1 MVGSCGKLG
10 SLLQW
15 RWQWASIGH
24 FVFLFYFWNLSL
36 DLIRFQRLYPPQIIW
51 VCPDI
56 WVFSV
61 LDNRLLSDIWVFCQK
76 CYFEV
81 KMDCKEA
88 LLYFHVPVHDLQA
101 SEEIFMD
108 IYMCCFIATLG
119 AVGNFLLHASMEQIR
134 VFVAKSTLSRIRT
147 FLVFIGLRFYSDIW
161 AKKWRVKPLLCYSVG
176 NEHFVTSW
184 WPAVTPL

>member
-1 MVGSCGKLG
+1 MQFSVILG

-24 FVFLFYFWNLSL
+24 FVFLFISEICHWISSDFRIALL
-36 DLIRFQRLYPPQIIW
+36 QRLYPPQIIW

-81 KMDCKEA
+81 RMDCKEA
-88 LLYFHVPVHDLQA
+88 LLYFHVPVHELQA
-101 SEEIFMD
+101 SKEIFMD

-134 VFVAKSTLSRIRT
+134 VFVAKSTLSRMRT
-147 FLVFIGLRFYSDIW
+147 FLVFIGLGFYSDFTQI
-161 AKKWRVKPLLCYSVG
+161 LLRYLSQKMTG
-176 NEHFVTSW
+176 KAS
-184 WPAVTPL
+184 ALL

>member
-1 MVGSCGKLG
+1 MVRAKSSSRFTGSHIYG
-10 SLLQW
+10 STGSEPPNPW
-15 RWQWASIGH
+15 IPSAMAMAMSIYRTLC
-24 FVFLFYFWNLSL
+24 VL
-36 DLIRFQRLYPPQIIW
+36 
-51 VCPDI
+51 V
-56 WVFSV
+56 SV
-61 LDNRLLSDIWVFCQK
+61 LDKRLLSDIWVFCQK

-81 KMDCKEA
+81 RMDCKEA

-134 VFVAKSTLSRIRT
+134 VFVAKSTLSRIHT

-184 WPAVTPL
+184 WPAVTRL

>member
-1 MVGSCGKLG
+1 M
-10 SLLQW
+10 SLANRFKNLYRGQLFNFCFLLFPENFTP
-15 RWQWASIGH
+15 RDAHCCWQWASK
-24 FVFLFYFWNLSL
+24 
-36 DLIRFQRLYPPQIIW
+36 
-51 VCPDI
+51 
-56 WVFSV
+56 
-61 LDNRLLSDIWVFCQK
+61 K

-81 KMDCKEA
+81 RMDCKEA
-88 LLYFHVPVHDLQA
+88 LLYFHVPVHELQA

-119 AVGNFLLHASMEQIR
+119 AVGNFLLHASMEQIC